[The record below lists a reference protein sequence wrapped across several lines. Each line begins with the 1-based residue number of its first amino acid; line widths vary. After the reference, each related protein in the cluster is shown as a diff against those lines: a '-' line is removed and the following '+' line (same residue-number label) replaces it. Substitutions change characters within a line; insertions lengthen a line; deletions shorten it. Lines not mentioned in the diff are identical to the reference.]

1 MEDSILNDVKKF
13 LGLTPEYK
21 AFDSEIIM
29 YINSVILILAQI
41 GVGPT
46 SGFRVFDEHDSW
58 EEYLSENNDPE
69 AVKTYMGMKV
79 KYMFDPPSGSAA
91 MEALKSVCSELEWRI
106 NLEVDDFGKDEE
118 VKDE

>member
-13 LGLTPEYK
+13 LGLTPEYT
-21 AFDSEIIM
+21 AFDDEIIM
-29 YINSVILILAQI
+29 YINSVIIILSQI

-46 SGFRVFDEHDSW
+46 SGFRVTDGSASW
-58 EEYLSENNDPE
+58 DEYLSENEDPE

-79 KYMFDPPSGSAA
+79 KLMFDPPSGASA

-106 NLEVDDFGKDEE
+106 NVEVDKFEDKEE
-118 VKDE
+118 VEDG